1 MLEFVTGFIAWAN
14 HQSPQCD
21 IIVCRKNFYR
31 RQLAGDIFLVEP
43 NDCIMVIEVK
53 GNATLDDLTETIEK
67 NKFFQLHDET
77 KHIKLAMFAFKT
89 RIGKQRLYKE
99 FGYKYDRSTTIIS
112 KIKNALRDSDEF
124 ELVRVEIDKLR
135 QFMSSLLFRN
145 PVFVHL
151 SNYIIDTQYKNDPQH
166 IKHVKDIFPDVPQ
179 NVYLSMLA
187 NEFLK
192 MNIAPDVG
200 LFPRA
205 LAETMKESQLCIFK
219 AKGSVFVTSDM
230 PVVNIY
236 GEKDGIEYDL
246 LGMPIT
252 PELFLAFVDT
262 VQRVPR
268 IIIIDDNSVKR
279 MNSKQINKDLLIS
292 NRIDLLSYI
301 DFSIDAEKEDDEQV
315 YQLLHTDK
323 ETALK
328 QYEDMMSSKEIKY
341 WR

>member
-1 MLEFVTGFIAWAN
+1 
-14 HQSPQCD
+14 
-21 IIVCRKNFYR
+21 
-31 RQLAGDIFLVEP
+31 
-43 NDCIMVIEVK
+43 
-53 GNATLDDLTETIEK
+53 
-67 NKFFQLHDET
+67 
-77 KHIKLAMFAFKT
+77 
-89 RIGKQRLYKE
+89 
-99 FGYKYDRSTTIIS
+99 
-112 KIKNALRDSDEF
+112 
-124 ELVRVEIDKLR
+124 
-135 QFMSSLLFRN
+135 
-145 PVFVHL
+145 
-151 SNYIIDTQYKNDPQH
+151 
-166 IKHVKDIFPDVPQ
+166 
-179 NVYLSMLA
+179 
-187 NEFLK
+187 
-192 MNIAPDVG
+192 
-200 LFPRA
+200 
-205 LAETMKESQLCIFK
+205 MKESQLCIFK

-279 MNSKQINKDLLIS
+279 MNSKQINKELLIS

-301 DFSIDAEKEDDEQV
+301 DFSIDAEQV

>member
-1 MLEFVTGFIAWAN
+1 MEYTEVLDKQITRKQHYVPKAYL
-14 HQSPQCD
+14 
-21 IIVCRKNFYR
+21 KNFSVSNQKSEQVYVVFANDENAKMVSIDNICCR
-31 RQLAGDIFLVEP
+31 SYLYDQIAIDPDSKTHVFAAP
-43 NDCIMVIEVK
+43 NEIE
-53 GNATLDDLTETIEK
+53 NSFIE
-67 NKFFQLHDET
+67 LEGEY
-77 KHIKLAMFAFKT
+77 A
-89 RIGKQRLYKE
+89 
-99 FGYKYDRSTTIIS
+99 TIIS

-124 ELVRVEIDKLR
+124 ELARVEIDKLR

-145 PVFVHL
+145 
-151 SNYIIDTQYKNDPQH
+151 KNDPQH